1 MVRKIE
7 KIEKEMGYC
16 EIKLEKKR
24 RLRRQVMF
32 LDADLEV
39 QALTGKRVV
48 RIEGSGLG
56 ANRDDGEYLNL
67 TLRRLGLQLHAHRQ
81 ISDG

>member
-1 MVRKIE
+1 MDVTDLVFGGVARA
-7 KIEKEMGYC
+7 
-16 EIKLEKKR
+16 
-24 RLRRQVMF
+24 